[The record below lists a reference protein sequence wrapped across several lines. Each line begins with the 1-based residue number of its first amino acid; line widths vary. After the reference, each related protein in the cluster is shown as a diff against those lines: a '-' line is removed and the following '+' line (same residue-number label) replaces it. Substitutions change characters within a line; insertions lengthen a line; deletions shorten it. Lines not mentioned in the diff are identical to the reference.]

1 MGFEPT
7 DAFTSPVFKTG
18 AFDHSAISP
27 CVKVRSTQ
35 TQELFYHRGIVLSI
49 KNKRRKDGFFRKN
62 MLTFAARS
70 GIINKLIRF
79 RRCKKQNIRVWRSL
93 VSRLN
98 GVQEASSSN
107 LDTRTMK
114 SERTYVL
121 SDFIFSREKFKQLS
135 AANLDTRTM
144 GEIRPAKYGQFP
156 RFSFFLLTFNLR

>member
-107 LDTRTMK
+107 LDTRTILWRQNRCLPRK
-114 SERTYVL
+114 SPIL
-121 SDFIFSREKFKQLS
+121 SGFFATQTAIFLCAETQ
-135 AANLDTRTM
+135 M
-144 GEIRPAKYGQFP
+144 
-156 RFSFFLLTFNLR
+156 